1 MFWQSVSTKAEANT
15 ASSAKLAANN
25 VQEVSSDG
33 SGLTGPLFSE
43 LLSSLIAGIE
53 DPKIQAALNSQN
65 QTFDLGAS
73 FPGKLQ
79 PMINLLNESQQ
90 KAGLANQNLF
100 QPSISYHHDENQVQ
114 NLTVNVL

>member
-73 FPGKLQ
+73 FPGAPAVFCCCLQ
-79 PMINLLNESQQ
+79 WNCCILCCSLWSG
-90 KAGLANQNLF
+90 A
-100 QPSISYHHDENQVQ
+100 
-114 NLTVNVL
+114 T